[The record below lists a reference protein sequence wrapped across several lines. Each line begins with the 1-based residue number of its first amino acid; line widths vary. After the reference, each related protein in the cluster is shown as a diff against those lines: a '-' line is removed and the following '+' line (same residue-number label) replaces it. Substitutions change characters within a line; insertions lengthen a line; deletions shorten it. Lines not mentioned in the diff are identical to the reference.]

1 MDSLRRV
8 ITPPVTTTP
17 APAPVSSPVTSP
29 PGPIYSASPMV
40 NPVPYSGLADDCNG
54 FLPQC
59 SLALEMQ
66 PHRFPT
72 ERAKMSFILS
82 LLTGRAL
89 QWAESL
95 WKQNGTATQSLNAFT
110 NHFREV
116 FGRPVGDASVSEKLY
131 HLKQG
136 KTSVQDYA
144 LRFRTLAASSGWN
157 ERSLLTTYCQGLE
170 PSAVA
175 SLSL

>member
-1 MDSLRRV
+1 MNQTDVDPFQELVDSLRRV
-8 ITPPVTTTP
+8 LTPPVTTTP

-40 NPVPYSGLADDCNG
+40 NPAPYSGSADDCNG
-54 FLPQC
+54 FLLQC

-72 ERAKMSFILS
+72 ERAKISFILS

-95 WKQNGTATQSLNAFT
+95 WKQN
-110 NHFREV
+110 
-116 FGRPVGDASVSEKLY
+116 
-131 HLKQG
+131 
-136 KTSVQDYA
+136 
-144 LRFRTLAASSGWN
+144 
-157 ERSLLTTYCQGLE
+157 
-170 PSAVA
+170 
-175 SLSL
+175 